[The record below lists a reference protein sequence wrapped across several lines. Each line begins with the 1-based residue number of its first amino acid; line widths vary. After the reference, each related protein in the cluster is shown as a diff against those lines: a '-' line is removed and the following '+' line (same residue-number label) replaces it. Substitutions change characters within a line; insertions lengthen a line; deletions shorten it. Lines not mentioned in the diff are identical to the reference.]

1 MRLAAGCH
9 PLREIPIDELT
20 CADCPVGGWWRPRAW
35 ATLGGTGRPVAG
47 EWCGGLQLHSGMI
60 GSEAGDPAAAHELL
74 QDLLRVDPEALQ
86 KVGVLVGIDLV
97 GKLLRCLTGL
107 VLLPLLP
114 EHVQNRALV
123 DLHGCPPLTT
133 VPMSSA
139 SPATSPH
146 KLPEHAHA
154 RAGLQQWT
162 WTLETKDEAVAV
174 TLNE

>member
-1 MRLAAGCH
+1 MPLDDTSIIPAQHVTIGRCVSLGISTALQTPGGVDLQVHPRVSLDPALNCGTQAAGCH

-107 VLLPLLP
+107 V
-114 EHVQNRALV
+114 
-123 DLHGCPPLTT
+123 
-133 VPMSSA
+133 
-139 SPATSPH
+139 
-146 KLPEHAHA
+146 
-154 RAGLQQWT
+154 
-162 WTLETKDEAVAV
+162 
-174 TLNE
+174 